1 VSRPAERG
9 RLGQA
14 ESHGLRRSAQEMS
27 TGPRTRSDE
36 HDLRA
41 GQAFLVASAIGA
53 ARTLNAWRPLNRTGR
68 TSVLA
73 FPGGLTVSEM
83 PLHSLAWQALAA
95 AGFVAAGSLRSRT
108 GRAGLA
114 LTAASWAGLVALDR
128 IAARAD
134 EVLEAALV
142 EGLGSDYRSRM
153 AATFAPPEDVPI
165 TRREVANPLPR
176 LRRRYATTRDVAYGD
191 FGRRNHL
198 DIWRRSDLPDDAGA
212 PVLIQ
217 VHGGA
222 WMTGSKE
229 QQGAPIMGHLAER
242 GWVSVAVNYRLSPRS
257 TWPDQIVDVKR
268 AIAWVKEH
276 IAEYGGDPDFVVITG
291 GSAGGHLSA
300 LAALTAN
307 VGAFQPGFE
316 DADTSVQAAV
326 PMYGVYD
333 FTNRDRTGRADMED
347 MLSRLVFKSSLA
359 DAREVWE
366 HASPM
371 SWVGPDAPPFFIA
384 HGANDSLVPVE
395 QARSFARMLQAAS
408 DQPVVYAELP
418 RAQHA
423 FDLFSSV
430 RTLHTLR
437 AIDRFLA
444 VVRTTHGARAVPT
457 NAAEPV
463 SPPAT

>member
-1 VSRPAERG
+1 M
-9 RLGQA
+9 RLGA
-14 ESHGLRRSAQEMS
+14 LTRSAA
-27 TGPRTRSDE
+27 RDR
-36 HDLRA
+36 RV
-41 GQAFLVASAIGA
+41 GQAFLAASAIGA
-53 ARTLNAWRPLNRTGR
+53 ARTLNAWRPVSRTGR

-83 PLHSLAWQALAA
+83 PLHSLAWQAVAT
-95 AGFVAAGSLRSRT
+95 AGFVAAGSLRSNA

-114 LTAASWAGLVALDR
+114 VTAASWAGLVGLDR
-128 IAARAD
+128 LAARAD

-142 EGLGSDYRSRM
+142 EGLGADYRSGM
-153 AATFAPPEDVPI
+153 AATFAPPEDI
-165 TRREVANPLPR
+165 AISRRQVANPLPP
-176 LRRRYATTRDVAYGD
+176 LRRRYATTRDVPYGE

-212 PVLIQ
+212 PVLMQ

-229 QQGAPIMGHLAER
+229 QQGAPLMGHLAER
-242 GWVSVAVNYRLSPRS
+242 GWVSVALNYRLSPRS

-268 AIAWVKEH
+268 AIVWVKEH
-276 IAEYGGDPDFVVITG
+276 IAEYGGDPDFIVMTG

-300 LAALTAN
+300 LAALTAG

-333 FTNRDRTGRADMED
+333 FTNRDRTGRADMEQ

-359 DAREVWE
+359 GAREVWE
-366 HASPM
+366 QASPM

-395 QARSFARMLQAAS
+395 QARSFARMLRQAS
-408 DQPVVYAELP
+408 RRPVVYAELP
-418 RAQHA
+418 RAQHG

-444 VVRTTHGARAVPT
+444 VVRTAHGASAVPT
-457 NAAEPV
+457 DAAEPA
-463 SPPAT
+463 PPSR

>member
-1 VSRPAERG
+1 V
-9 RLGQA
+9 
-14 ESHGLRRSAQEMS
+14 
-27 TGPRTRSDE
+27 
-36 HDLRA
+36 

-53 ARTLNAWRPLNRTGR
+53 ARTLNAWRPVSRTGR

-83 PLHSLAWQALAA
+83 PLHSLAWQALAT
-95 AGFVAAGSLRSRT
+95 AGFVAAGSLRSHA

-114 LTAASWAGLVALDR
+114 LTAASWAGLVGLDR
-128 IAARAD
+128 VAASAD

-142 EGLGSDYRSRM
+142 EGLGADYRSRM
-153 AATFAPPEDVPI
+153 AATFSPPEDLPI
-165 TRREVANPLPR
+165 TRRQVANPLPP
-176 LRRRYATTRDVAYGD
+176 LRRRYAATRDVPYGE

-198 DIWRRSDLPDDAGA
+198 DVWRRSDLPDDAGA

-229 QQGAPIMGHLAER
+229 QQGAPLMGHLAER
-242 GWVSVAVNYRLSPRS
+242 GWVSVALNYRLAPRS

-300 LAALTAN
+300 LAALTAG
-307 VGAFQPGFE
+307 VDLFQPGFE
-316 DADTSVQAAV
+316 DADTAVQAAV

-347 MLSRLVFKSSLA
+347 MLSRLVFKSSLT
-359 DAREVWE
+359 DAREAWE
-366 HASPM
+366 QASPM
-371 SWVGPDAPPFFIA
+371 SWVGPEAPPFFIA

-395 QARSFARMLQAAS
+395 QARSFAQMLRQAS
-408 DQPVVYAELP
+408 QQPVVFAELP
-418 RAQHA
+418 RAQHG

-444 VVRTTHGARAVPT
+444 VVRTAHGAPAVPT
-457 NAAEPV
+457 TAAEP
-463 SPPAT
+463 ATRSCV

>member
-1 VSRPAERG
+1 
-9 RLGQA
+9 
-14 ESHGLRRSAQEMS
+14 MS
-27 TGPRTRSDE
+27 PGPLIRSDE
-36 HDLRA
+36 RDRRV

-53 ARTLNAWRPLNRTGR
+53 ARTLNAWHPVSRIGR

-83 PLHSLAWQALAA
+83 PLHSFAWQALATA
-95 AGFVAAGSLRSRT
+95 CFVTAGGLRSRP

-114 LTAASWAGLVALDR
+114 LTAASWAGLVGLDR
-128 IAARAD
+128 VAAGAD

-142 EGLGSDYRSRM
+142 EGLGQGYRNRM
-153 AATFAPPEDVPI
+153 AATFAPPDDLPI
-165 TRREVANPLPR
+165 TRREVANPLPP
-176 LRRRYATTRDVAYGD
+176 LRRRYAMTRDVPYGE

-222 WMTGSKE
+222 WMTGSKA
-229 QQGAPIMGHLAER
+229 QQGAPLMGHLAER
-242 GWVSVAVNYRLSPRS
+242 GWVSVALNYRLSPRS

-268 AIAWVKEH
+268 AITWVKEH

-300 LAALTAN
+300 LAALTAG

-316 DADTSVQAAV
+316 DANTSVQAAV

-359 DAREVWE
+359 DAREVWDQ
-366 HASPM
+366 ASPM
-371 SWVGPDAPPFFIA
+371 SWVGPDAPPFFMA

-395 QARSFARMLQAAS
+395 QARSFAGMLRSAS

-418 RAQHA
+418 RAQHG

-444 VVRTTHGARAVPT
+444 VVRTAHVPRA
-457 NAAEPV
+457 
-463 SPPAT
+463 

>member
-1 VSRPAERG
+1 V
-9 RLGQA
+9 
-14 ESHGLRRSAQEMS
+14 
-27 TGPRTRSDE
+27 
-36 HDLRA
+36 

-53 ARTLNAWRPLNRTGR
+53 ARTLNAWRPVSRTGR

-83 PLHSLAWQALAA
+83 PLHSLAWQALAT
-95 AGFVAAGSLRSRT
+95 AGFLAAGSLRSRA

-114 LTAASWAGLVALDR
+114 LTAASWAGVVGLDR
-128 IAARAD
+128 VAASAD

-142 EGLGSDYRSRM
+142 EGLGADYRSRM
-153 AATFAPPEDVPI
+153 AATFSPPEDLPI
-165 TRREVANPLPR
+165 TRRQVANPLPP
-176 LRRRYATTRDVAYGD
+176 LRRRYAATRDVPYGE

-198 DIWRRSDLPDDAGA
+198 DVWRRSDLPDDAGA

-229 QQGAPIMGHLAER
+229 QQGAPLMGHLAER
-242 GWVSVAVNYRLSPRS
+242 GWVSVALNYRLAPRS

-300 LAALTAN
+300 LAALTAG
-307 VGAFQPGFE
+307 VDLFQPGFE
-316 DADTSVQAAV
+316 DADTAVQAAV

-347 MLSRLVFKSSLA
+347 MLSRLVFKSSLT
-359 DAREVWE
+359 DAREAWE
-366 HASPM
+366 QASPM
-371 SWVGPDAPPFFIA
+371 SWVGPEAPPFFIA

-395 QARSFARMLQAAS
+395 QARSFAQMLRQDS
-408 DQPVVYAELP
+408 QQPVVFAELP
-418 RAQHA
+418 RAQHG

-444 VVRTTHGARAVPT
+444 VVRTAHGAPAVPT
-457 NAAEPV
+457 TAAEP
-463 SPPAT
+463 ATRSCV